1 MKLRNEKE
9 RLEHELSEARSNWLL
24 ERQKLVEQKDVE
36 RRKALED
43 VQDQNEKDY
52 REFLGE
58 HQNTLDKALK
68 AAREQFSREK
78 VCIVVAVSL
87 NVIFSLLIFVQKLT

>member
-9 RLEHELSEARSNWLL
+9 RLERELSEARSNWLS

-52 REFLGE
+52 REFLNE

-78 VCIVVAVSL
+78 VCIILWHDVL
-87 NVIFSLLIFVQKLT
+87 MHCP

>member
-9 RLEHELSEARSNWLL
+9 RLEHELSEARSNWLS

-52 REFLGE
+52 REFLNE

-68 AAREQFSREK
+68 ATREQFSREK
-78 VCIVVAVSL
+78 VCIILWHDVL
-87 NVIFSLLIFVQKLT
+87 MHCP

>member
-9 RLEHELSEARSNWLL
+9 RLEHELSEARSSWLS
-24 ERQKLVEQKDVE
+24 ERQKLIEQKDVE
-36 RRKALED
+36 RRKALEE

-52 REFLGE
+52 REFLNE

-78 VCIVVAVSL
+78 VCIIMA
-87 NVIFSLLIFVQKLT
+87 